1 MAFTNEST
9 IAEVRA
15 LFCTSAMH
23 ADSQRHHN
31 MNAMPLQ
38 RSREDRTAIELFLA
52 GVQGWEWGL
61 RRQFDGGKPKPD

>member
-1 MAFTNEST
+1 MAFTNESA

-15 LFCTSAMH
+15 VFCTSAMH

-38 RSREDRTAIELFLA
+38 RNRDNKTAIEIFL
-52 GVQGWEWGL
+52 GGLRGWEAGL
-61 RRQFDGGKPKPD
+61 RRRMDDGKPDSE

>member
-9 IAEVRA
+9 LAEVRA

-38 RSREDRTAIELFLA
+38 RSRGDKTAIELFLA
-52 GVQGWEWGL
+52 GVWGWEAGLL
-61 RRQFDGGKPKPD
+61 RRLDDGISRQD